1 MAFMAVS
8 VHHVQHAK
16 AVGLGLGL
24 VVLLG
29 ASGLGAI
36 GLGLVVLLG
45 AIGLGLVVLLGA
57 IGLAFVVLLGAIGLA
72 LVVLLL
78 GAIGLALVV
87 LLLKAIGLGLVVLL
101 LGAIHLWPWQA
112 ITTDRDDQLLLLARL
127 ARLVLVLHSNCKPY
141 LPELAKTMGQW
152 PYALSLKLQLNLVD
166 L

>member
-16 AVGLGLGL
+16 AIGLGLGL

-45 AIGLGLVVLLGA
+45 AIGL
-57 IGLAFVVLLGAIGLA
+57 AF
-72 LVVLLL
+72 VVLLL

>member
-16 AVGLGLGL
+16 AIGLGLGL

-87 LLLKAIGLGLVVLL
+87 LLLKAIGLGLVVVLL

-112 ITTDRDDQLLLLARL
+112 ITTDRDDQLLLLAGRFCTRT
-127 ARLVLVLHSNCKPY
+127 ANRIC
-141 LPELAKTMGQW
+141 
-152 PYALSLKLQLNLVD
+152 LSLPKQWDNGLMP
-166 L
+166 

>member
-1 MAFMAVS
+1 MAVS

-16 AVGLGLGL
+16 AIGLGLGL

-57 IGLAFVVLLGAIGLA
+57 IGLAFVV
-72 LVVLLL
+72 LL